1 MTTTLQAQTAPD
13 YRYSIND
20 LVRALILGWFDFQ
33 RAPVFGIVFS
43 LIYVLGG
50 LALLV
55 LGAGTFVWTLALAL
69 GFPIIAPFAATGL
82 YEVSRRI
89 EAHKQLD
96 WAEIIG
102 VVWAERGKQIP
113 WMGVV
118 LMLIFLFWSFFA
130 HMSFALFLGSM
141 TLTNIS
147 TSYDMFLTGSGL
159 AMVGF
164 QVVVGALTAL
174 VTFALAWQSFPALL
188 DQDIDFVTAMIR
200 SVRAFSANL
209 AVALIW
215 AAVIA
220 CALFVAMLPLFLG
233 LLVVMPVL
241 GHATWHLYR
250 LPLQDKEHV
259 STATP

>member
-1 MTTTLQAQTAPD
+1 MTTKLQDQSAPD
-13 YRYSIND
+13 YHYSIND
-20 LVRALILGWFDFQ
+20 LVRALLLGWIDFR
-33 RAPVFGIVFS
+33 RAPVFGIAFS
-43 LIYVLGG
+43 LVYVIGG
-50 LALLV
+50 MALLV

-89 EAHKQLD
+89 EAHQQLD
-96 WAEIIG
+96 WAEILS

-147 TSYDMFLTGSGL
+147 SSYDMFLTGSGL
-159 AMVGF
+159 AMLGF

-174 VTFALAWQSFPALL
+174 VTYALAWQSFPALL

-200 SVRAFSANL
+200 SVRTFTANMD
-209 AVALIW
+209 VALVW
-215 AAVIA
+215 AAFIA
-220 CALFVAMLPLFLG
+220 ISLFLAMLPLFLG

-250 LPLQDKEHV
+250 IPLQDRTEAAEP
-259 STATP
+259 AT